1 MLDKLQHFN
10 GSSDIEVQ
18 ERANSACMLIEMLR
32 NQLSTSTDAMAM
44 DTTTEGGIP
53 PLAIEIVQEMTLLF
67 TGELI
72 PVAPKAQRKVPLP
85 DGLDLD
91 EWINAPPPEDA
102 ASSSSSEHD
111 KDELFVSA
119 TQAGTGADG
128 GEKRRQSLELTPEQ
142 LERQRMAR
150 LIEQS
155 NNPHYLKSTPTAS
168 GASNADQYDN
178 IDDIPIT
185 ELPLDMEGV
194 AALRVGSKL
203 CAVII
208 HKQRCI
214 KLSVFVVTKRSDKY
228 LQEQQAAQGSKD
240 GKKKHKKGKKSK
252 KAKNKVAYNSS
263 SESEGGKPELT
274 MLCRITMSYNF
285 NTLQNRNHCTL

>member
-1 MLDKLQHFN
+1 VLDKLQHFI
-10 GSSDIEVQ
+10 GSNDIEVQ

-32 NQLSTSTDAMAM
+32 NQLTTTDDALAM
-44 DTTTEGGIP
+44 DTATTEGSIP

-67 TGELI
+67 AGELI

-119 TQAGTGADG
+119 SQGGTGVDG
-128 GEKRRQSLELTPEQ
+128 GGGSGGGGAGGKRRQSLELTPEQ

-168 GASNADQYDN
+168 GGSANADQYDN

-194 AALRVGSKL
+194 AALRVGSE
-203 CAVII
+203 
-208 HKQRCI
+208 
-214 KLSVFVVTKRSDKY
+214 LS
-228 LQEQQAAQGSKD
+228 A
-240 GKKKHKKGKKSK
+240 
-252 KAKNKVAYNSS
+252 
-263 SESEGGKPELT
+263 
-274 MLCRITMSYNF
+274 
-285 NTLQNRNHCTL
+285 